1 MADRRMKLKT
11 RAQESGSGIEVLVQ
25 IEHPMET
32 GQRTDKETKQKIPAH
47 FIQKVTLELNG
58 NTMAVVDCGVG
69 VSKDPLFIFRLKD
82 AKAGDTVRI
91 SWSDNKGEKGSADTT
106 VEL

>member
-1 MADRRMKLKT
+1 MRIKT
-11 RAQESGSGIEVLVQ
+11 RPQESGSGIEVLVQ

-32 GQRTDKETKQKIPAH
+32 GRRIDKETKKAIPAH

-58 NTMAVVDCGVG
+58 KTMAVADCGWG
-69 VSKDPLFIFRLKD
+69 ISRDPLFIFRLKD

-91 SWSDNKGEKGSADTT
+91 SWSDNMGEKGSVDTT
-106 VEL
+106 VGS